1 MLMVDASLSGRQ
13 IKLRKS
19 QSKFVAKNNR
29 DFNVIRLSKFNQ
41 GYLNKQIMM
50 LLNSIGAPEAYF
62 MEKQE

>member
-62 MEKQE
+62 MEK